1 MEGVLLFAICP
12 SRLTLNLPLLCSL
25 GEEVDYYRYH
35 HWSLLPSDILLV
47 SMRAGYFSSWIS
59 LKAESK
65 NRVRVQVVLEVIIGN
80 RSEGP
85 GESDKGSNKIKI
97 RIYYQVGYC
106 SEHQV
111 LNLSS
116 SMVLRRKQTMPQHCP
131 PEG

>member
-1 MEGVLLFAICP
+1 MEGVLVFAICP

-85 GESDKGSNKIKI
+85 G
-97 RIYYQVGYC
+97 
-106 SEHQV
+106 
-111 LNLSS
+111 
-116 SMVLRRKQTMPQHCP
+116 
-131 PEG
+131 